1 MRKEVDTFQY
11 VKETN
16 ELLRK
21 DGIFLVTQR
30 STKKPNI
37 MTIGWGFLGT
47 MWSRPVFV
55 IAVRHSRYTYKLL
68 EGSDSFTVCLPNSD
82 MQEALD
88 ICGTKSGR
96 DLDKFTELD
105 LTPIKSHK
113 VNAPYIGECPV
124 HFECRIIYRDDLEP
138 GTLKKNIE
146 DKVYPSKNMHML
158 YYGEI
163 VGTYAKNGARAHCLM
178 V

>member
-163 VGTYAKNGARAHCLM
+163 VGTYAKNDDDNCLM